1 MNEFELLKIF
11 YEEMKA
17 QGTSRDNV
25 FLSIDD
31 NMLAIMR
38 HKFGEVVRI
47 EDIQVLADICI
58 ANEWMERTTADPYYN
73 FLSLTDAGLQIVILR
88 EYKTEV

>member
-1 MNEFELLKIF
+1 MNEFELLKVF

-17 QGTSRDNV
+17 QGTSRNNV

-38 HKFGEVVRI
+38 HKFGAEVRI

-58 ANEWMERTTADPYYN
+58 ANQWMERTTADPHYN
-73 FLSLTDAGLQIVILR
+73 FLSLTDAGLQIIILR
-88 EYKTEV
+88 EYQA